1 MWYEGEQEVHS
12 DSQGSDSG
20 RSNREGL
27 RRASW
32 VDRGGCPSALAAG
45 LRSESSGTWKLSPTL
60 VGMAGRLTSQLWL
73 PQGRSDFVSKR
84 VVEGPEDV

>member
-1 MWYEGEQEVHS
+1 MRENERSTVTPRALTQEGLT
-12 DSQGSDSG
+12 
-20 RSNREGL
+20 NREGL

-45 LRSESSGTWKLSPTL
+45 LRSESSGTWELPPTL
-60 VGMAGRLTSQLWL
+60 VGVAGRLTSQLWL

-84 VVEGPEDV
+84 AVEGPEDV